1 MANSFRGAFWGKNI
15 EELKNIKPED
25 ALRNPNWIMGQKVT
39 IDSATLMNK
48 GLEVIEAKWLFNVDV
63 QKVVPIIH
71 RQSIIHS
78 MVEFEDGSIKAQMA
92 LPDMHL
98 PILYALSYPQ
108 RPKFN
113 SKKLDLFAIN
123 NLTFEQ
129 PNRKI
134 FRCLD
139 LSFSAIKQGGNMP
152 CIMNAA
158 NEVAVKKFLEQK
170 ISFLQIADVIEKAM
184 QKSNFIKNPT
194 FEDYFLT
201 DKEVKEQVE
210 KEY

>member
-1 MANSFRGAFWGKNI
+1 
-15 EELKNIKPED
+15 
-25 ALRNPNWIMGQKVT
+25 
-39 IDSATLMNK
+39 
-48 GLEVIEAKWLFNVDV
+48 
-63 QKVVPIIH
+63 
-71 RQSIIHS
+71 
-78 MVEFEDGSIKAQMA
+78 
-92 LPDMHL
+92 
-98 PILYALSYPQ
+98 
-108 RPKFN
+108 
-113 SKKLDLFAIN
+113 
-123 NLTFEQ
+123 
-129 PNRKI
+129 
-134 FRCLD
+134 
-139 LSFSAIKQGGNMP
+139 MP